1 MSQGEITDW
10 RTDEIDC
17 TRRESNKRRGLA
29 AWPALDYQT
38 SGQTDT
44 SATNWVCMYSRTL
57 QCRGSYCWSPVGGSA
72 SCIHTLFWRTLPC
85 LCSSVRVCCAKFK
98 SPLTCFVK
106 KDQLFILLILPARL
120 LVWMT
125 VHIDVPIIWQRME
138 KEYEL
143 VVACAAASLI
153 LTSSSLG
160 FTVIAVVLLP
170 LLLLVV
176 EVVVVG
182 FSLFVLSFSCVR
194 WSVEH
199 D

>member
-1 MSQGEITDW
+1 M
-10 RTDEIDC
+10 
-17 TRRESNKRRGLA
+17 
-29 AWPALDYQT
+29 
-38 SGQTDT
+38 
-44 SATNWVCMYSRTL
+44 
-57 QCRGSYCWSPVGGSA
+57 
-72 SCIHTLFWRTLPC
+72 
-85 LCSSVRVCCAKFK
+85 
-98 SPLTCFVK
+98 K

-194 WSVEH
+194 
-199 D
+199 